1 MERPIFDV
9 CQHLNEMGYSERY
22 AGKVKPSWKNWVQN
36 LLELIPSDKRDN
48 LCTKKVYFQLASPE
62 ALALEL
68 RDTKDKFVR
77 LLHEDPATYKK
88 LAIEFAPEVF
98 KNNSNLLELDTAPRV
113 GLRRGTIWNPL
124 LVEDIAKCKERTIV
138 VLVRLFNPREGGNSH
153 INAVLINMTDE
164 EVERFEPHGSMIQTV
179 WLRHEPID
187 AWFATEFMDRSV
199 FAGFTYLPPIEICPG
214 RGPQIIAGERN
225 VGRSGFCIAWSFM
238 YFHMR
243 LVNPYILPG
252 DLIHHLLSRT
262 PEDLHDCIV
271 RYAAFLSYNFGW
283 TFF

>member
-22 AGKVKPSWKNWVQN
+22 AGKVKPLWKNWVQN
-36 LLELIPSDKRDN
+36 LLELIPADKRDN

-62 ALALEL
+62 TLAREL
-68 RDTKDKFVR
+68 RDTKDKFSK

-98 KNNSNLLELDTAPRV
+98 KNNSNLLQLDTIPCV
-113 GLRRGTIWNPL
+113 GLLRGSIWNPL
-124 LVEDIAKCKERTIV
+124 LVEDIAKCKKRTIV
-138 VLVRLFNPREGGNSH
+138 VFVELWNPCEDRVAH
-153 INAVLINMTDE
+153 MNAVLINMRGE
-164 EVERFEPHGSMIQTV
+164 EVERFEPHGIIRAG
-179 WLRHEPID
+179 WLWYEPID
-187 AWFATEFMDRSV
+187 VWFATEFMDRARLSL
-199 FAGFTYLPPIEICPG
+199 FTYLPPILICPE
-214 RGPQIIAGERN
+214 RGPQAISGQRN

-243 LVNPYILPG
+243 LVNPYILPS
-252 DLIHHLLSRT
+252 DLIRYLLSRT
-262 PEDLHDCIV
+262 PEDLYDCIV

-283 TFF
+283 EFF